1 MLAIALAGCA
11 GGASEPG
18 DVLLDGDVIDTTE
31 PSSPVETGVHDGSI
45 VKWNLE
51 AEDRGPVYDFDIA
64 VASSETR
71 DVEIDAETGD
81 ILDR

>member
-1 MLAIALAGCA
+1 MKRHERATTGVLACMLAIALAGCA

-31 PSSPVETGVHDGSI
+31 PSSPVETG
-45 VKWNLE
+45 
-51 AEDRGPVYDFDIA
+51 
-64 VASSETR
+64 
-71 DVEIDAETGD
+71 D